1 MLVKANLTM
10 EEDIKKELEKQA
22 KSMGLSISAY
32 VRMLV
37 MEKFNS
43 NKNN

>member
-10 EEDIKKELEKQA
+10 EESIKKELEVQA

-43 NKNN
+43 KKNN